1 MRAIVL
7 VKQVPDV
14 RAGNVGTKPDGTIDR
29 AAAAAITNPADL
41 HAVEAA
47 LQLADEVWAVTMGP
61 PRAESCLR
69 EVIALGADGGV
80 LASDRLFAGSDTWA
94 TANVLAAVVRH
105 VGDADL
111 ILCGTSALD
120 GETGH
125 VGPQVAQR
133 LGMPQATMCE
143 AARLDND
150 RLVVRRIVEG
160 GYEIRSL
167 PLPAVVTIAETG
179 FTPRYPTLPGR
190 KRGQRAELTV
200 LGAEDLALDERSVGL
215 HASPTKV
222 AHMEMVP
229 MPKTECRFIGEGF
242 SITELVRSVSGET
255 TGAVLDGVGAGAGS
269 SDASEMDGHSNEA
282 GLWVVCEIRQGALA
296 PVSEELISK
305 SVELSSTLG
314 TSVGAVLIGS
324 ELDSAAREA
333 ATYGADLV
341 LVAEDPRLKH
351 YLGLPEARITYE
363 AVCERRPEI
372 VLMGATTTGRDLA
385 PRLAAMLD
393 TGIAADCTD
402 LYIDDWTRRDE
413 VYPDLLHQVRPAMA
427 GGVLATCLCPE
438 QRPQIATV
446 RSGVFRA
453 VPHSRQPRIESI
465 ATELTDEDFSVE
477 ILERR
482 LQHAEVGLSEAE
494 VVVAG
499 GAGCNAANWHLVED
513 LAAAI
518 GGRVGASRAAVE
530 AGLAPR
536 SQQVGQTGSTVHP
549 RLYIACGISGA
560 LQHVVGMKSS
570 ATVVAINRD
579 PNAPIFR
586 FAHYGIVGDV
596 TDVLPRL
603 TEAFAANSG
612 LG

>member
-14 RAGNVGTKPDGTIDR
+14 RAGNVDTKPDGTIDR
-29 AAAAAITNPADL
+29 ASAAAIINPADL

-47 LQLADEVWAVTMGP
+47 LRLADEVWAVTMGP
-61 PRAESCLR
+61 ARAEACLR
-69 EVIALGADGGV
+69 EVIALGADHGV

-94 TANVLAAVVRH
+94 TANVLAATVRH
-105 VGDADL
+105 LGGADL

-143 AARLDND
+143 DARLDD
-150 RLVVRRIVEG
+150 DHLVVRRIVEG

-179 FTPRYPTLPGR
+179 FLPRYPTLPGR
-190 KRGQRAELTV
+190 KRGQKADLIS
-200 LGAEDLALDERSVGL
+200 LGAGDLGLDEHSVGL

-229 MPKTECRFIGEGF
+229 MPKTECRFVGDDF
-242 SITELVRSVSGET
+242 SIADLVRSVGGET
-255 TGAVLDGVGAGAGS
+255 TQVVADGATGPDGAPDAVEKGS
-269 SDASEMDGHSNEA
+269 DQETA
-282 GLWVVCEIRQGALA
+282 GLWVVCETREGSLA
-296 PVSEELISK
+296 QVSVELISK

-314 TSVGAVLIGS
+314 TSVGAVLIGHG
-324 ELDSAAREA
+324 LDPATEEAAR
-333 ATYGADLV
+333 YGADLV
-341 LVAEDPRLKH
+341 LVADDPRLKH
-351 YLGLPEARITYE
+351 YLGLPEARLAYE
-363 AVCERRPEI
+363 AARVRKPEI
-372 VLMGATTTGRDLA
+372 VLAGATTTGRDLA

-402 LYIDDWTRRDE
+402 LYIDDWSRRDE
-413 VYPDLLHQVRPAMA
+413 VYPNLLHQVRPAMA

-446 RSGVFRA
+446 RPGVFRA
-453 VPHSRQPRIESI
+453 IPHPRHPRVESI
-465 ATELTDEDFSVE
+465 ALELTEEDFSVE
-477 ILERR
+477 ILERS
-482 LQHAEVGLSEAE
+482 LQHAEVGLSEAD

-513 LAAAI
+513 LATAI

-536 SQQVGQTGSTVHP
+536 SQQVGQTGSTVNP
-549 RLYIACGISGA
+549 RLYVACGISGA
-560 LQHVVGMKSS
+560 LQHVVGMKGS
-570 ATVVAINRD
+570 AMVVAINRD

-586 FAHYGIVGDV
+586 FANYGIVGDV

-603 TEAFAANSG
+603 TEAFDAANG
-612 LG
+612 R

>member
-29 AAAAAITNPADL
+29 ASAAAITNPADL

-61 PRAESCLR
+61 ARAESCLR
-69 EVIALGADGGV
+69 EVIGLGANRGV

-94 TANVLAAVVRH
+94 TANVLAATVRH
-105 VGDADL
+105 LGGADL

-143 AARLDND
+143 EAHLEDGH
-150 RLVVRRIVEG
+150 LVVRRIIEG
-160 GYEIRSL
+160 GYEVRSV

-179 FTPRYPTLPGR
+179 FLPRYPTLPGR
-190 KRGQRAELTV
+190 KRGQKAELTV
-200 LGAEDLALDERSVGL
+200 LGAGDLDLDERSVGL

-222 AHMEMVP
+222 ARMEMVP
-229 MPKTECRFIGEGF
+229 MPKTECRFVGNDF
-242 SITELVRSVSGET
+242 SIADLVRSVGGET
-255 TGAVLDGVGAGAGS
+255 TQAVSDGMAGETGSHDAVAVGADQDGA
-269 SDASEMDGHSNEA
+269 DV
-282 GLWVVCEIRQGALA
+282 WVVCEIREGSLA
-296 PVSEELISK
+296 PVSAELISK
-305 SVELSSTLG
+305 AVELSSTLG

-324 ELDSAAREA
+324 GLDSAVDEA
-333 ATYGADLV
+333 ARYGADLI
-341 LVAEDPRLKH
+341 LVADDPRLKD
-351 YLGLPEARITYE
+351 YLGLPETRIAYE
-363 AVCERRPEI
+363 TVRERKPEI

-402 LYIDDWTRRDE
+402 LYIDDWARRDE
-413 VYPDLLHQVRPAMA
+413 VYPNLLHQVRPAMA

-438 QRPQIATV
+438 KRPQIATV

-453 VPHSRQPRIESI
+453 IPHPRRPRVASI
-465 ATELTDEDFSVE
+465 AVDLEEEDFSVE
-477 ILERR
+477 ILDRS
-482 LQHAEVGLSEAE
+482 LQHAEVGLSEAD
-494 VVVAG
+494 VIVAG

-513 LAAAI
+513 LADAI

-536 SQQVGQTGSTVHP
+536 SRQVGQTGSTVHP
-549 RLYIACGISGA
+549 SLYIACGISGA
-560 LQHVVGMKSS
+560 LQHVVGMKTS

-579 PNAPIFR
+579 PTAPIFR

-596 TDVLPRL
+596 ANVLPQL
-603 TEAFAANSG
+603 TEAFAARSDNG
-612 LG
+612 